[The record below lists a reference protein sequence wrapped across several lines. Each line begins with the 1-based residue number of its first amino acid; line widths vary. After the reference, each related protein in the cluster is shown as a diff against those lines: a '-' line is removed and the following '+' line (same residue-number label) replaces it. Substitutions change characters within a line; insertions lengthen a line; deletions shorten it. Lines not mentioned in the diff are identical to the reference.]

1 METRTYEDFYKFLGS
16 RPERLGIVSR
26 MYPELTA
33 GYLTE
38 ALRNVFYRDL
48 KKADKFQS
56 IVSMTFEWEVET
68 NYIKRIELAAT
79 PEGDG
84 CNGTS
89 IMFAFKER
97 YFEKHTSTE
106 RQRSYTVGCLQE

>member
-1 METRTYEDFYKFLGS
+1 MTTTITSLETRTYEDFYKFLGT

-56 IVSMTFEWEVET
+56 VDSFTYEWEVNFQPIFLVT
-68 NYIKRIELAAT
+68 RKVVR
-79 PEGDG
+79 GK
-84 CNGTS
+84 NGKKWNS
-89 IMFAFKER
+89 
-97 YFEKHTSTE
+97 
-106 RQRSYTVGCLQE
+106 